1 VNDLASYKDKTLTS
15 SPVRLDRHRFD
26 LSTPDLARHWCKHF
40 GRSKESVEAAIAKVG
55 DNAETVMKELGVSPT
70 K

>member
-1 VNDLASYKDKTLTS
+1 MPMASSKDKALTS
-15 SPVRLDRHRFD
+15 NPAKPDRHRVD
-26 LSTPDLARHWCKHF
+26 LSTSDLARRWCKHF
-40 GRSKESVEAAIAKVG
+40 GKSKESIEAAVAKVG

>member
-1 VNDLASYKDKTLTS
+1 MLMASSKDNGLTS
-15 SPVRLDRHRFD
+15 NPAKPDRHRID
-26 LSTPDLARHWCKHF
+26 LSTPELARHWCKHF

-55 DNAETVMKELGVSPT
+55 DNAETVMKELGISPA